1 MSLKLR
7 RNCNSISIVTTTVLL
22 VLFTTSK
29 YLVNGQHDFQF
40 ENENNDDLQVN
51 KMHACMPLYT
61 CGRVQGD
68 GRCISS
74 DFFVYKFM

>member
-7 RNCNSISIVTTTVLL
+7 RNCCTISTVTTTVLL

-51 KMHACMPLYT
+51 IYKENIETPNLMKTLCML
-61 CGRVQGD
+61 
-68 GRCISS
+68 
-74 DFFVYKFM
+74 VYK